1 MFLYHFFIVSYALI
15 MKRYTN
21 YRLLILTLLLCKCRI
36 YPYNKN
42 YKGLIS
48 HIMLLGKF
56 IAMGNLIFRYLL
68 LLVVLL
74 CNLLILKLKSSCL
87 NLLILFYLNR
97 LLKGCLLIRWYL
109 RQVLW
114 LRNC

>member
-1 MFLYHFFIVSYALI
+1 MFLYHFFIIAYALI

-21 YRLLILTLLLCKCRI
+21 YRLLILTLLRCKYRI
-36 YPYNKN
+36 YPYNKK